1 MRARASWSRS
11 SLSGPSKGRPQP
23 GNPNAPSTTGKKSAY
38 DEPCAAGKPRIIT
51 TPAMESGRRSATS
64 QASVQAAECPDLR
77 RSSRFRSR
85 ERSQAGRSNRR
96 PAVRKRL
103 RGGWRCPRSS
113 FVANAAVSGTP
124 FARALTPLPTDRGG
138 VAFPTV
144 NPTGLGWVAEGAPIP
159 AVDLNDSAVVAVA
172 KLAGLVTMSNEF
184 ADDNELPIGDLLRKA
199 VADSMGPTLDSGL
212 MFGSGPSE
220 PEGVLDS
227 APEAIGGPD
236 FRADMITAWGK
247 LVDAGADGA
256 SIVAFASA
264 RVVAWELSWTTT
276 DGVPIHAD
284 GAEAMV
290 GPGIRLIA
298 VPSLSAGQT
307 LVADVSGLYLVV
319 RQHLEAKF
327 SEHAGFANDQAVM
340 RVKGRFAVACPN
352 PWQDCQWP
360 LETAH

>member
-1 MRARASWSRS
+1 M
-11 SLSGPSKGRPQP
+11 
-23 GNPNAPSTTGKKSAY
+23 
-38 DEPCAAGKPRIIT
+38 
-51 TPAMESGRRSATS
+51 
-64 QASVQAAECPDLR
+64 
-77 RSSRFRSR
+77 
-85 ERSQAGRSNRR
+85 
-96 PAVRKRL
+96 
-103 RGGWRCPRSS
+103 
-113 FVANAAVSGTP
+113 
-124 FARALTPLPTDRGG
+124 
-138 VAFPTV
+138 

-212 MFGSGPSE
+212 MFGSGPPE

-290 GPGIRLIA
+290 GQSERSRWWPRGLVFRCDRHAAAVIRVIDGSWGGVIEAGSIWAALQCRHGGS
-298 VPSLSAGQT
+298 VPCFGGPVTWRCRPRRRRGAQ
-307 LVADVSGLYLVV
+307 D
-319 RQHLEAKF
+319 
-327 SEHAGFANDQAVM
+327 
-340 RVKGRFAVACPN
+340 GRPRGRCWYV
-352 PWQDCQWP
+352 WR
-360 LETAH
+360 